1 MQWGPEAQP
10 LVKGPQAWPSWGGK
24 GKRRNL
30 DGLSP
35 PDLAPAHTPHHWDPT
50 WPRPFQNS
58 SSLTGR
64 LYDPGEAS
72 DPS

>member
-1 MQWGPEAQP
+1 MGTRGPAPGKGATSLAQ
-10 LVKGPQAWPSWGGK
+10 LGRQE